1 MTELILH
8 HYDLSPYAEKIR
20 LAFGIKG
27 LAWRSVIQP
36 MILPKP
42 DLIPLTGGFRRTPVL
57 QIGAD
62 IYCDTA
68 LIASE
73 LDRRFPEPTL
83 FPPGHDG
90 LGWMLSMWAERA
102 LFWPT
107 ARYVTGVN
115 SDALPPEFH
124 ADRAAMRGHP
134 PPTAEQL
141 QAAAPHNR
149 VQMDIQF
156 HWLETL
162 LSDGRQYLLGAA
174 PGFGDLSVYQ
184 RLWWLGAFGGD
195 RPELA
200 PYPAI
205 RRWMG
210 RLAAFGHGERSEFAA
225 RDALDAARSSDPAP
239 VPPAPPSYAGDPAVG
254 AVATV
259 ATEDHGPDPVTG
271 VVVSCGRESITLRR
285 ETPDLGALHINF
297 PRLGYEIGLA

>member
-1 MTELILH
+1 MPDLILH
-8 HYDLSPYAEKIR
+8 HYDLSPYAEKVR
-20 LAFGIKG
+20 LMFGLKA

-42 DLIPLTGGFRRTPVL
+42 DLIPLTGGYRRTPVL

-68 LIASE
+68 RIAVE
-73 LDRRFPEPTL
+73 LDRRQPQPTL

-90 LGWMLSMWAERA
+90 LGWMLSMWAERV

-124 ADRAAMRGHP
+124 ADRAAMRGHA
-134 PPTAEQL
+134 PPTGAQL
-141 QAAAPHNR
+141 KAAAPHNR
-149 VQMDIQF
+149 AQMEIQF
-156 HWLETL
+156 RWLETL
-162 LSDGRQYLLGAA
+162 LADGRAFLLGAA
-174 PGFGDLSVYQ
+174 PGLGDLSVYQ

-205 RRWMG
+205 RRWMDRCAG
-210 RLAAFGHGERSEFAA
+210 FGHGDRRELAA
-225 RDALDAARSSDPAP
+225 GDALAIARSAEPAALP
-239 VPPAPPSYAGDPAVG
+239 AAPPPEGGDPPIG
-254 AVATV
+254 AHVTII
-259 ATEDHGPDPVTG
+259 TEEHGPDPVTG
-271 VVVSCGRESITLRR
+271 ELVFRSADRVSLRR
-285 ETPDLGALHINF
+285 DTPDLGVLHVHF
-297 PRLGYEIGLA
+297 PRLGYEIRTA